1 MLGVAEGH
9 AARDMEVLHERLL
22 RSAELAPLLHLL
34 DLRIH
39 LIIIIIIIL
48 MATHQGFDPGA
59 LGSS

>member
-9 AARDMEVLHERLL
+9 AARDVQVLHERLL
-22 RSAELAPLLHLL
+22 RGAELAPLLHLL

-39 LIIIIIIIL
+39 LIIIIIIL